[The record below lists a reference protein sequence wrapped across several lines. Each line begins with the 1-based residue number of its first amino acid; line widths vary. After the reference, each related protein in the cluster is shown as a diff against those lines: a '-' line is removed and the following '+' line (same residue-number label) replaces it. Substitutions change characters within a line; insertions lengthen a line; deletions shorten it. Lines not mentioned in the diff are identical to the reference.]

1 MKDSHTQLGQ
11 FFLDSIRDLY
21 WAEKHLTT
29 ALPKMQM
36 AATTVQLKS
45 TIEDHL
51 VQTEEHVTRL
61 ERIFDIMG
69 EDPKAKKCEAMEGLV
84 KEGELIVEETE
95 DGSLTRDVGIIS
107 AAQKVEHYEIA
118 SYGILA
124 QLADT
129 LGYSEIAE
137 ILRMTLEEEKQAD
150 ANLTDIA
157 ENNINYEAEKEEA

>member
-1 MKDSHTQLGQ
+1 MKDSHSQLGQ